1 MIYTVILLSI
11 IPVLF
16 ISIPIIVL
24 VLDYIP
30 KRTRD
35 ILVKKI
41 NRLNIVLL
49 VYIEVLGIFSL
60 LVYKFITLI

>member
-16 ISIPIIVL
+16 ISIPIIGL